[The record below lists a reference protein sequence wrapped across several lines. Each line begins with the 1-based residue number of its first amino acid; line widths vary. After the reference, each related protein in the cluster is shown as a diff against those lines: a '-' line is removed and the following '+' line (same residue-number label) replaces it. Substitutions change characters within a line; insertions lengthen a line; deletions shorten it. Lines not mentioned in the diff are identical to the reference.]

1 MLLVAVALLASL
13 ALTAQRGKPVH
24 SVGEAAGPPV
34 VDLSARISRYVAPFR
49 AGHGYR
55 EPTAAER
62 SAVAEGVAE
71 LVAGRGAS
79 GRARLASVGY
89 RVSELRDRATGR
101 RVDEIADAD
110 PVREAERGW
119 GRVYLDLAAAARW
132 TVQVPHP
139 VADQNTEKVGTAV
152 FEAEPG
158 GVLVVA
164 GAHRRAVPGGAADV
178 AHNADT
184 VFAAVVD
191 RLAGER
197 MPGIQVHG
205 FDEGSL
211 PGVDSVFSPG
221 AAAPGTAVLRTA
233 EALTAAGF
241 TICRP
246 WFEDCGQLA
255 GTTNVEGRYAASIG
269 VPFMHVELSPSVR
282 AEAGPRQRLVGVL
295 GRTAA
300 RWNAGEW
307 GAGRSADPA
316 GPAGTADSAGS
327 AGALA

>member
-1 MLLVAVALLASL
+1 MLAVALTL
-13 ALTAQRGKPVH
+13 ALLSQKGRPVQSAATAP
-24 SVGEAAGPPV
+24 GPPV

-49 AGHGYR
+49 AGQGYR
-55 EPTAAER
+55 APTAVER
-62 SAVAEGVAE
+62 SAVADAVAE
-71 LVAGRGAS
+71 LVAGRGSA
-79 GRARLASVGY
+79 GRARLGSVGY
-89 RVSELRDRATGR
+89 RVNELRDRATGR
-101 RVDEIADAD
+101 LVDEVADAD
-110 PVREAERGW
+110 PARESGRGW
-119 GRVYLDLAAAARW
+119 GRIYLDLSAAARW

-139 VADQNTEKVGTAV
+139 VADQNTEKVGAAV

-164 GAHRRAVPGGAADV
+164 GAHRRAAPDGAADV

-184 VFAAVVD
+184 VFAAVLD
-191 RLAGER
+191 RLARAGL
-197 MPGIQVHG
+197 PGIQVHG

-221 AAAPGTAVLRTA
+221 AAAPGPAVLRTA

-241 TICRP
+241 SLCRP
-246 WFEDCGQLA
+246 WLEGCGQLA

-269 VPFMHVELSPSVR
+269 VPFLHVELSPSVR
-282 AEAGPRQRLVGVL
+282 AEAGPRQRLAVVL

-307 GAGRSADPA
+307 GARRSVAGLTDSLSDP
-316 GPAGTADSAGS
+316 PSDPAGS

>member
-1 MLLVAVALLASL
+1 MLLLVLAVVLTPALLS
-13 ALTAQRGKPVH
+13 QKGKPVH
-24 SVGEAAGPPV
+24 SVAVAPGPPV

-49 AGHGYR
+49 AGRGYR
-55 EPTAAER
+55 APTDAER
-62 SAVAEGVAE
+62 SAVADGVAG
-71 LVAGRGAS
+71 LVAGQGSPA
-79 GRARLASVGY
+79 RARLGSVGY

-101 RVDEIADAD
+101 LVDEVADDD

-119 GRVYLDLAAAARW
+119 GRIYLDLSAPARW

-164 GAHRRAVPGGAADV
+164 GAHRRASADGAADV

-184 VFAAVVD
+184 VFAAVLD
-191 RLAGER
+191 RLASAGL
-197 MPGIQVHG
+197 PGIQVHG

-233 EALTAAGF
+233 EALSAAGF
-241 TICRP
+241 GICRP
-246 WFEDCGQLA
+246 WYEDCGQLA

-269 VPFMHVELSPSVR
+269 VPFLHVELSPSVR
-282 AEAGPRQRLVGVL
+282 AEAGPRQRLADVL

-307 GAGRSADPA
+307 GEGSSVA
-316 GPAGTADSAGS
+316 GPSDPAGS